1 MPKQFAD
8 IVKLIAEKTN
18 LDITDKSFIDLLT
31 VNASVG
37 DEVYNRLESGLNN
50 LLTIESAKHN
60 PALAAHFKANALLP
74 ADTEINN
81 LLDELGFDDT
91 IKTEFASEK
100 STYKK
105 IGNLVRKVK
114 ELENKKAESK
124 GGDKAALTSE
134 INKLN
139 QDIIALKKQ
148 SDEQI
153 KQIQSE
159 HENSL
164 LQYALQSELKGKSYS
179 ESIPESVRL
188 VSAQT
193 LLEQELKKN
202 GAKVI
207 RTTDGALKL
216 VRSENPELDYLEN
229 NKPVGFGEFTDKVLS
244 THAMLKVSDPNKNK
258 GITQTKQ
265 ISASGDVNP
274 VMQKVADSNA
284 AHLQK
289 LEAALSS

>member
-18 LDITDKSFIDLLT
+18 QDITDKAFMDLLT
-31 VNASVG
+31 VNATVG
-37 DEVYNRLESGLNN
+37 DDVYNRIESGLNG
-50 LLTIESAKHN
+50 LLTIDSAKHN
-60 PALAAHFKANALLP
+60 PVLAAHFKANALLP

-81 LLDELGFDDT
+81 LLEELGFDDT

-114 ELENKKAESK
+114 ELEAKKADAGK
-124 GGDKAALTSE
+124 GDKATLTAE

-139 QDIIALKKQ
+139 QDILTLKKQ
-148 SDEQI
+148 SDEQV
-153 KQIQSE
+153 KQLQSE

-164 LQYALQSELKGKSYS
+164 LQYAMQSELKGKQYS
-179 ESIPESVRL
+179 ESIPEALRV
-188 VSAQT
+188 VGAQT

-202 GAKVI
+202 GAKVV
-207 RTTDGALKL
+207 RTSDGSLKL
-216 VRSENPELDYLEN
+216 VRAENSELDYMEN

-244 THAMLKVSDPNKNK
+244 THAMLKVSDPAKK
-258 GITQTKQ
+258 GITPTKQ
-265 ISASGDVNP
+265 ITASGDVNP

-284 AHLQK
+284 EHLQK
-289 LEAALSS
+289 LEAALGS